1 MRANKSLCQ
10 EMNLFMRQTWK
21 KNLLFAIKI
30 VVSACTA
37 ICVAQLLN
45 LQFAVSAGIVAI
57 LSVAL
62 TKKETLKIA
71 MTRFFAFGVALLIAY
86 VCYSLFGFVTGAFL
100 MYLLFFIVICQFM
113 KWNNA
118 MAMDSVL
125 ISHFLSFGNM
135 KAEALLNEILLFVIG
150 VGIGIVANLFL
161 RKKTDYMERLKDETD
176 EQIKRALHRMSLR
189 IMDENL
195 ADYDGSCFTKLNG
208 SVDEALT
215 VAMEND
221 SNQFGA
227 GGKKDIEYILM
238 RRNQIEVL
246 HDMYQRVSLIHTV
259 PVSAK
264 IIADFFEKVSVEYAR
279 DNSVSTLLEDF
290 NRLDMKMKE
299 IPLPV
304 ERREFE
310 DRAQLYALMRNME
323 QFLNIKKNYVSGRA

>member
-1 MRANKSLCQ
+1 
-10 EMNLFMRQTWK
+10 MRQTWK

-71 MTRFFAFGVALLIAY
+71 MTRFLAFGAALLIAY
-86 VCYSLFGFVTGAFL
+86 VCYSLCGFVTGAFL
-100 MYLLFFIVICQFM
+100 LYLLFFIVICQFM

-125 ISHFLSFGNM
+125 ISHFLTFGNM
-135 KAEALLNEILLFVIG
+135 NAESLLNEILLFVIG
-150 VGIGIVANLFL
+150 VGIGIIANLFL

-195 ADYDGSCFTKLNG
+195 ADYDGSCFKKLNE
-208 SVDEALT
+208 SVDEALA

-221 SNQFGA
+221 SNQFGSD
-227 GGKKDIEYILM
+227 GKEDIEYILM

-246 HDMYQRVSLIHTV
+246 HEMYQRVSLIHTV

-323 QFLNIKKNYVSGRA
+323 QFLNIKKKYVSGRASV